1 VAEVGPG
8 VEDVRV
14 GERVVVGWFGGNCGH
29 CSRCRPGQLIHCLN
43 GQIASWHYPGGYAES
58 VVVPATALAR
68 IPDEPSFVEAAP
80 MSCAGV
86 TTDNA
91 LRRTKAVAGDR
102 VAVLG
107 IGGLGHLGVQFA
119 RAMGFETVAVA
130 RGAGKEGRLRHDG
143 GRQGPVPH
151 GAHHGKRALS
161 RGRSEA
167 AEQLGFLRG
176 ELLVGEDAALM
187 QPGE

>member
-1 VAEVGPG
+1 M
-8 VEDVRV
+8 
-14 GERVVVGWFGGNCGH
+14 VGWFGGNCGH
-29 CSRCRPGQLIHCLN
+29 CSRCRPRQLIHCLN

-68 IPDEPSFVEAAP
+68 IPDELSFVEAAP

-91 LRRTKAVAGDR
+91 LRRTKAVTGDR

-119 RAMGFETVAVA
+119 PGDGVR
-130 RGAGKEGRLRHDG
+130 DG
-143 GRQGPVPH
+143 GGGPRC
-151 GAHHGKRALS
+151 G
-161 RGRSEA
+161 
-167 AEQLGFLRG
+167 
-176 ELLVGEDAALM
+176 
-187 QPGE
+187 